1 LFVGAERGDRVLREN
16 VALVTGAAQGI
27 GLATA
32 THLWEHGWRV
42 VLADL
47 DGDRAEKERAGLDPV
62 GADTLAVAADVTSTA
77 DVEALMAVIGTR
89 FGRLDALAAIA
100 GRPVSGP
107 VETLRDDD
115 WQAALDVNL
124 SGTLR
129 CARAALPLLRSAAAP
144 AVVTMASVA
153 GLVGMANRAGYA
165 AAKAG
170 VVSLTRVLAVEWAGL
185 GIRVNSV
192 APGYVRTA
200 GFDQRMGVERGR
212 ELSAAVPLGRL
223 CRPDEVASVIGF
235 LLGPGASYVTGQT
248 IVVDGGLTITVD
260 S

>member
-1 LFVGAERGDRVLREN
+1 VVRQN

-42 VLADL
+42 VFADL
-47 DGDRAEKERAGLDPV
+47 DGDRAEKERASLDQAGV
-62 GADTLAVAADVTSTA
+62 DSLAVAADVTSTN
-77 DVEALMAVIGTR
+77 DVDALMAAVGDR

-107 VETLRDDD
+107 VDTLADDE
-115 WQAALDVNL
+115 WHAALDVNL
-124 SGTLR
+124 TGTLR
-129 CARAALPLLRSAAAP
+129 CARAALPLLRDAPAP

-185 GIRVNSV
+185 GIRVNAV

-223 CRPDEVASVIGF
+223 CRPEEVASVIAF
-235 LLGPGASYVTGQT
+235 LLGPDASYVTGQT
-248 IVVDGGLTITVD
+248 IVIDGGLTIAVD

>member
-1 LFVGAERGDRVLREN
+1 MKRRN

-32 THLWEHGWRV
+32 THLWEHGWQV

-47 DGDRAEKERAGLDPV
+47 DGERAEKERAALDP
-62 GADTLAVAADVTSTA
+62 ATAHSLAATADVTSTG
-77 DVEALMAVIGTR
+77 DVDALMAAVSDR

-100 GRPVSGP
+100 GRPVSGS
-107 VETLRDDD
+107 VGTLTDDD
-115 WQAALDVNL
+115 WHAALDVNL
-124 SGTLR
+124 TGTLR
-129 CARAALPLLRSAAAP
+129 CARAALPLLRCAPTP

-165 AAKAG
+165 VAKAG

-185 GIRVNSV
+185 GIRVNAV

-200 GFDQRMGVERGR
+200 GFDLRMGVERGR

-223 CRPDEVASVIGF
+223 CRPEEVASVIGF

-248 IVVDGGLTITVD
+248 IVVDGGLTIAVD
-260 S
+260 G